1 MPRHNKSNRRK
12 KPRKKS
18 KVVASEEEG
27 SAIVI
32 DSSDEKVIKRKAT
45 KINLAVSTVD
55 TDVEEIKSTKESAEE
70 ELGQYL
76 C

>member
-1 MPRHNKSNRRK
+1 M
-12 KPRKKS
+12 
-18 KVVASEEEG
+18 SEEEG

-32 DSSDEKVIKRKAT
+32 DSSDEKVIKRKPT
-45 KINLAVSTVD
+45 KINLAVTVD

-70 ELGQYL
+70 ELGQYS